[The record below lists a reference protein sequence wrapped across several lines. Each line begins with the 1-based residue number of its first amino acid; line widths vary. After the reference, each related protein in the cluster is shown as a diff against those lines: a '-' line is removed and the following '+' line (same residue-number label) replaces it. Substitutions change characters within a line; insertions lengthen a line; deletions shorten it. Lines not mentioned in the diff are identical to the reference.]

1 MKKIIIPKVLFLKI
15 LEDGNKKRSDGSFDN
30 HYKLAIPINIM
41 IVIINAPII
50 SQKLSHK
57 LVRDILHPLIAKGEN
72 N

>member
-1 MKKIIIPKVLFLKI
+1 M
-15 LEDGNKKRSDGSFDN
+15 LEDEYKKRSDGSFNN

-57 LVRDILHPLIAKGEN
+57 LVRDILHPLSVKGEN